1 MSDSMSWIGEMADR
15 AAGALQG
22 ARDAVRGIE
31 YEPRTPGSSPEPAAR
46 EQAVYARWQD
56 GQPPRNAYERDALT
70 SIPSE
75 LAADMDRAG
84 RLGAEAEAAREAGDA
99 AREAGDWQAFCHG
112 DQEREAGQ

>member
-1 MSDSMSWIGEMADR
+1 MSWIGEMADR

-31 YEPRTPGSSPEPAAR
+31 YEPRAPGEAR
-46 EQAVYARWQD
+46 EPDAREEAVYGRWQD
-56 GQPPRNAYERDALT
+56 GQPPRNAYERDAFT

-75 LAADMDRAG
+75 LAADMDRAA
-84 RLGAEAEAAREAGDA
+84 RLGAEADA
-99 AREAGDWQAFCHG
+99 AREAEDWQAFCRS